1 MNSGFYAAFA
11 GFASRL
17 DALDVVANNLANANT
32 VGFKAHHEFY
42 TSLASLSRP
51 TSASPINQAVNTYGV
66 LGGSRI
72 DMSPST
78 LEPTGNDTDLALE
91 GQGFFSVQ
99 TKNGIRYTRNGA
111 FSLNAKRQLINGQG
125 DLVQGDSGAI
135 QIPTGRMSVS
145 PDGTVSVDGNL
156 VARLKVTA
164 FPDEKVLQ
172 PEGNTNFV
180 APAGAGRTSSDISVR
195 QGSLESSNSDPVRS
209 AVALVDLQRSAQMME
224 KALSIFHNEFNKTA
238 AQDLPRV

>member
-17 DALDVVANNLANANT
+17 DALDVVANNLANAST
-32 VGFKAHHEFY
+32 VGYKAHHEFY
-42 TSLASLSRP
+42 TSLASYLRP
-51 TSASPINQAVNTYGV
+51 ANISPINQAVNTYGV

-91 GQGFFSVQ
+91 GHGFFSVQ
-99 TKNGIRYTRNGA
+99 TKNGIRFTRNGA
-111 FSLNAKRQLINGQG
+111 FSLNASRQLVNGQG
-125 DLVQGDSGAI
+125 EPVQGEKGPI
-135 QIPTGRMSVS
+135 QIPSGRMSVS
-145 PDGTVSVDGNL
+145 PDGTISVDGNL
-156 VARLKVTA
+156 VARIKVTE
-164 FPDEKVLQ
+164 FPDEGILR

-180 APAGAGRTSSDISVR
+180 APDGAGKSASTISVR
-195 QGSLESSNSDPVRS
+195 QGALESSNSDPVRS